1 MIICTTLEVLFIIF
15 KQFFVTTIKSQ
26 SNKTLKSLKLLNLN
40 DGDQSNLFQ
49 IEGINGIYSREK
61 NFEYLKRKSRRIFEN
76 KKNLL
81 TQHSPPPIPLSHTSL
96 FETLERNVR
105 MSPLDL
111 IRAYTFTLSRSCVHG
126 MYIHCFLDV
135 TAHKKT

>member
-1 MIICTTLEVLFIIF
+1 MGYFLVRKILNTSKERVGEFS
-15 KQFFVTTIKSQ
+15 KIK
-26 SNKTLKSLKLLNLN
+26 KTSLL
-40 DGDQSNLFQ
+40 STP
-49 IEGINGIYSREK
+49 S
-61 NFEYLKRKSRRIFEN
+61 
-76 KKNLL
+76 
-81 TQHSPPPIPLSHTSL
+81 PIPLSHPSL

-111 IRAYTFTLSRSCVHG
+111 IRAYTFTLSRSCVHS